1 MVRVRDCFGIFGL
14 FVFAASLLLF
24 CGCAGEVKEESIEL
38 CQGYY
43 QDEAQAKEQ
52 LERFAATYSALSQWK
67 QRRKKIIKGMLAGAE
82 LNRLPKRCALKPII
96 HSKRVY
102 DGYSVENAA
111 FESLP
116 GFWVTGNLYRPVGMK
131 GKFAGILCPHGHWKT
146 GRFRESHQ
154 IRCATL
160 ARMGAVVFAYDMIG
174 FGESTQTEH
183 NHPKAV
189 AIQTWNSMRAIDF
202 LLTFR
207 EVDPKRIAVTGA
219 SGGGTQSFL
228 LTALDKRVAVSVP
241 AVQISAHFFGGCIC
255 ESGMPIH
262 KSSRHETN
270 NVEISA
276 LAAPR
281 PQLIISDGE
290 DWTKNVPE
298 VEFPYIK
305 NVYGLYGA
313 EDLVENLHFA
323 DEGHDY
329 GPTKRAGAYKF
340 LIKHLGLSAEK
351 VINDEGEIDES
362 GVVIQEHETLKVF
375 DDEHRRPDYAL
386 KQEEIWGKK

>member
-1 MVRVRDCFGIFGL
+1 MVKGKYCFGIL
-14 FVFAASLLLF
+14 CVLLF
-24 CGCAGEVKEESIEL
+24 AGAVVWFSGCGGEVREEKIEL

-43 QDEAQAKEQ
+43 QNEEQAKEQ
-52 LERFAATYSALSQWK
+52 LERFAASYSTLREWK
-67 QRRKKIIKGMLAGAE
+67 QRRKNIIKGMLAGAE
-82 LNRLPKRCALKPII
+82 LKRHPKKCALKPII

-116 GFWVTGNLYRPVGMK
+116 GFWVTGNLYRPVGME
-131 GKFAGILCPHGHWKT
+131 GKFAGILCPYGHWKT

-202 LLTFR
+202 LLTFK
-207 EVDPKRIAVTGA
+207 EVDSKRIAVTGA

-262 KSSRHETN
+262 KSSRHETS

-281 PQLIISDGE
+281 PQLIISDGD
-290 DWTKNVPE
+290 DWTKNCL
-298 VEFPYIK
+298 
-305 NVYGLYGA
+305 LYTSPSPR
-313 EDLVENLHFA
+313 D
-323 DEGHDY
+323 
-329 GPTKRAGAYKF
+329 R
-340 LIKHLGLSAEK
+340 S
-351 VINDEGEIDES
+351 
-362 GVVIQEHETLKVF
+362 
-375 DDEHRRPDYAL
+375 
-386 KQEEIWGKK
+386 

>member
-1 MVRVRDCFGIFGL
+1 MVKGKHCFGILSVL
-14 FVFAASLLLF
+14 FFTAALVWF
-24 CGCAGEVKEESIEL
+24 WGCAGEVKEERIEL

-43 QDEAQAKEQ
+43 QNEEQAKEQ
-52 LERFAATYSALSQWK
+52 LERFAASYSTLREWK
-67 QRRKKIIKGMLAGAE
+67 RRRKNIIKGMLAGAE
-82 LNRLPKRCALKPII
+82 LNELPKRCALKPII
-96 HSKRVY
+96 HSKRIY

-131 GKFAGILCPHGHWKT
+131 GKFAGILCPHGHGKR
-146 GRFRESHQ
+146 GRFREANQS
-154 IRCATL
+154 RCAMF
-160 ARMGAVVFAYDMIG
+160 ARMGAIVFSYDMIG
-174 FGESTQTEH
+174 YGESTQTEH

-202 LLTFR
+202 LLTFK

-262 KSSRHETN
+262 KSSRHETS

-281 PQLIISDGE
+281 PQLIISDGD

-298 VEFPYIK
+298 VEYPYIK
-305 NVYGLYGA
+305 KVYGLYGA
-313 EDLVENLHFA
+313 ADLVENLHLA

-329 GPTKRAGAYKF
+329 GPSKRAGAYKF
-340 LIKHLGLSAEK
+340 LVKHLGLSTEK
-351 VINDEGEIDES
+351 VLNEEGKIVEAGIVIEEDEKMKVFNDE
-362 GVVIQEHETLKVF
+362 HP
-375 DDEHRRPDYAL
+375 RPDYAL
-386 KQEEIWGKK
+386 KQEEIWP